1 MKKIKFNSL
10 QAALAVLAACGTN
23 SLATTTGPLTTL
35 TPIPFGQTDL
45 SGELLFPEFNPS
57 LGTLTQVELD
67 LATTFT
73 TSLTV
78 QNKSGSSSSGG
89 ATTQVQ
95 VTVQDPNNNFSGPE
109 MDLLS
114 PGFTYQLGAGQ
125 STQSGSLSDSAT
137 FSHSYTI
144 TSILSEFTGTGTIG
158 LNASTATLA
167 FRANS
172 GGSTLAS
179 QTTEASLTGDVIYT
193 YTPNPNMVIP
203 EPTTLGLAFG
213 LPALALGALPLLHRK
228 KF

>member
-1 MKKIKFNSL
+1 MKKIKINSL
-10 QAALAVLAACGTN
+10 QAALALLAAGGAN
-23 SLATTTGPLTTL
+23 SLAATTGPIATL
-35 TPIPFGQTDL
+35 SPIPFSQTDL
-45 SGELLFPEFNPS
+45 SGELLFPEFDPS

-73 TSLTV
+73 TSLTIE
-78 QNKSGSSSSGG
+78 NKSGSSSTGG

-95 VTVQDPNNNFSGPE
+95 VTVEDLDNSFGGPQ

-114 PGFTYQLGAGQ
+114 PSFTYHLDAGQ
-125 STQSGSLSDSAT
+125 TTQSGSLTTSAT
-137 FSHSYTI
+137 FSHSYALA
-144 TSILSEFTGTGTIG
+144 SILSEFTGTGDIG

-179 QTTEASLTGDVIYT
+179 QATEASLTGDVIYT

-203 EPTTLGLAFG
+203 EPATLGLAFG
-213 LPALALGALPLLHRK
+213 LPALALGALPLLRRK
-228 KF
+228 KL